1 MMMLFFILFRIIMFN
16 NKKTPSLLCG
26 REKDIASLPLLP
38 AFCAIRLILNV
49 ESMMCCIYEKKDGD
63 RVYVTA

>member
-1 MMMLFFILFRIIMFN
+1 MFN